1 MQITISNLL
10 KHTEFFNPIC
20 NTNEDK
26 TFSIT
31 SVSFFTKGTN
41 FANTEFLY
49 IGYASEFLLDISFE
63 MPILVI
69 CIEDIPMPENFQFF
83 NNVYLIRLLTDKN
96 ILEVYNTINT
106 IFHEDVLIKNF
117 TEQLYQS
124 IVRDLD
130 VQSICDLSFNY
141 LKNPLVVLDNSLKH
155 IVISSD
161 VELEDHIWIDQHKNG
176 SFISEH
182 SIQLITKQTEYKK
195 DYYNTEPV
203 ILSKGELKYPR
214 IINHIFINY
223 KPIGT
228 IVIFEVHKKLQN
240 IDLTF
245 AKMISEVLSL
255 RMQKDS
261 FVLYSKGVIYEHI
274 FHDLLNET
282 ISSSVLY
289 ERIQSQNISIEDDI
303 YVMAIDISEF
313 DKTYK
318 TLQYFRNS
326 LDEIIRD
333 GKSVIYDNYIVI
345 IIMHKSNTYLSK
357 REINEINSF
366 CLKKKLFA
374 GISKCFHDIS
384 ELKFHFKQAVTAL
397 ILNRKLRKTYKLSF
411 YEEFTT
417 EHMIDIAS
425 KNIELKQFCNESLL
439 KLIDY
444 DESNNTTFAST
455 LHEYLIQER
464 NLAHTAKALHIHR
477 NTLIYRIN
485 KIQEIINHNLE
496 DSNYRFNLLFSF
508 KILSF
513 LESNFFNHN

>member
-1 MQITISNLL
+1 MQITIGNLL
-10 KHTEFFNPIC
+10 RHTESFNPIC
-20 NTNEDK
+20 NLTEDT

-31 SVSFFTKGTN
+31 SVSFFTKGTK
-41 FANTEFLY
+41 FTNTEFLY
-49 IGYASEFLLDISFE
+49 IGYVSEFLLDVSFE

-69 CIEDIPMPENFQFF
+69 CIEDIPIQENFQCQS
-83 NNVYLIRLLTDKN
+83 NVYIIRLLTDRN
-96 ILEVYNTINT
+96 ILEVYNTINV
-106 IFHEDVLIKNF
+106 IFHEDILIKNF

-124 IVRDLD
+124 IVHDFD
-130 VQSICDLSFNY
+130 IQAICDLSFNY
-141 LKNPLVVLDNSLKH
+141 LKNPLVVLDSSLKH
-155 IVISSD
+155 IAISSD
-161 VELEDHIWIDQHKNG
+161 VELEDHIWIEQQKNG

-182 SIQLITKQTEYKK
+182 SIKLITKQTEYKK

-203 ILSKGELKYPR
+203 ILPKGDLKYPR
-214 IINHIFINY
+214 IINHIFINH

-245 AKMISEVLSL
+245 AKMLSEVLSL

-274 FHDLLNET
+274 FYDLLNET
-282 ISSSVLY
+282 ISSSALY
-289 ERIQSQNISIEDDI
+289 ERIQSQNLNIKDDI
-303 YVMAIDISEF
+303 YVLAIDISEF

-326 LDEIIRD
+326 FDELILD
-333 GKSVIYDNYIVI
+333 GKSVIYENYIVI
-345 IIMHKSNTYLSK
+345 IIMHKSNNYLSE
-357 REINEINSF
+357 RELNEINSF
-366 CLKKKLFA
+366 CLEKKLSA
-374 GISKCFHDIS
+374 GISKCFHDIA

-397 ILNRKLRKTYKLSF
+397 ILNHNLKRTYKLSF
-411 YEEFTT
+411 YEEFTA

-425 KNIELKQFCNESLL
+425 KNTDLKQFCNESLL
-439 KLIDY
+439 KLIEY
-444 DESNNTTFAST
+444 DNSNNTTFTST
-455 LHEYLIQER
+455 LHEFLIQER

-485 KIQEIINHNLE
+485 KIQEITNHNLD
-496 DSNYRFNLLFSF
+496 DSNYRFSLLFSF

-513 LESNFFNHN
+513 MTDKKA

>member
-1 MQITISNLL
+1 MQITIGNLL
-10 KHTEFFNPIC
+10 RHTESFNPIYIL
-20 NTNEDK
+20 TEDK

-41 FANTEFLY
+41 FTNTEFLY
-49 IGYASEFLLDISFE
+49 IGYISEFLLDIPFE
-63 MPILVI
+63 IPLLVI
-69 CIEDIPMPENFQFF
+69 CIEDIPIRDNFKCP
-83 NNVYLIRLLTDKN
+83 NNVYLIRLLTDRN
-96 ILEVYNTINT
+96 ILEVYNTINA
-106 IFHEDVLIKNF
+106 IFHEDILIKNF

-124 IVRDLD
+124 IVHDLD
-130 VQSICDLSFNY
+130 IQAICDLSFNY

-155 IVISSD
+155 IAISSD
-161 VELEDHIWIDQHKNG
+161 VELEDHIWQDQQKNG
-176 SFISEH
+176 NFISEH
-182 SIQLITKQTEYKK
+182 SIQLITKQVDYKK

-203 ILSKGELKYPR
+203 ILPKGDLKYPR
-214 IINHIFINY
+214 IISHVFIDH

-240 IDLTF
+240 IDLIF
-245 AKMISEVLSL
+245 AKMLSEVLSL

-261 FVLYSKGVIYEHI
+261 FALYSKGVIYEHI
-274 FHDLLNET
+274 FYDLLNET
-282 ISSSVLY
+282 ISSSILH
-289 ERIQSQNISIEDDI
+289 ERIQSQNLNIKDDI
-303 YVMAIDISEF
+303 YVLAVDISEF

-326 LDEIIRD
+326 FDEIIRD

-345 IIMHKSNTYLSK
+345 IIMRKSNLYLSE

-366 CLKKKLFA
+366 CLEKKLSA

-384 ELKFHFKQAVTAL
+384 ELKFHFEQAVTAL
-397 ILNRKLRKTYKLSF
+397 LLNRKLRKTYKLSF
-411 YEEFTT
+411 YEEFTA

-425 KNIELKQFCNESLL
+425 KNTNFKQFCNESLL

-444 DESNNTTFAST
+444 DKSNNTTFVST
-455 LHEYLIQER
+455 LHEFLIQER

-485 KIQEIINHNLE
+485 KIQEITDYNLD
-496 DSNYRFNLLFSF
+496 DSNYRFSLLFSF

-513 LESNFFNHN
+513 MKDKKA